1 MYLTEW
7 NDVSLLSEKDWL
19 AMREKLKDNNAGK
32 TGSENDCA
40 DPR

>member
-19 AMREKLKDNNAGK
+19 AMREKLKATTPERPEVK
-32 TGSENDCA
+32 
-40 DPR
+40 